1 MGFKE
6 RVKGGSWEFI
16 FHQTKTYKWEKILV
30 ILPHAFSSLNF
41 LGADFL
47 ASKAVTSVKIHLFWG
62 LLCRRNSRFPL
73 SIFWIKTLSCCFTM
87 YIQFLIS
94 SFSVAD
100 FLVPKNS
107 YLRQNPPALIWW
119 GKSRFPSNIKLQI
132 LHIVKF
138 QNV

>member
-16 FHQTKTYKWEKILV
+16 FHQTKTYEWEKILV

-73 SIFWIKTLSCCFTM
+73 SIFWIKT
-87 YIQFLIS
+87 
-94 SFSVAD
+94 
-100 FLVPKNS
+100 FLVVLLCTYNFLSLVFP
-107 YLRQNPPALIWW
+107 LLIFSCQKTVTSVKIHLHWFD
-119 GKSRFPSNIKLQI
+119 GESLDSLPIFSFRFYI
-132 LHIVKF
+132 L
-138 QNV
+138 